1 MGGDHQQISAKV
13 TTGVSH
19 AKSRSKTQV
28 QIAYMLHANSV
39 NSELVCEI
47 EVEFFG
53 QYPFFQMVRIYMQ

>member
-1 MGGDHQQISAKV
+1 MSAKV

-47 EVEFFG
+47 EVEFFANIR
-53 QYPFFQMVRIYMQ
+53 FSRWFESICSSS